1 MRSWQDFNYVQLAI
15 LPMFLFSTTFYPL
28 STYPGSWQWVV
39 QVTPLY
45 QGVELVR
52 GLMLG
57 DIGADLL
64 VHVGYLIVMGLLG
77 TFLAARRIERLL
89 LT

>member
-1 MRSWQDFNYVQLAI
+1 
-15 LPMFLFSTTFYPL
+15 
-28 STYPGSWQWVV
+28 
-39 QVTPLY
+39 
-45 QGVELVR
+45 
-52 GLMLG
+52 MLG

-77 TFLAARRIERLL
+77 TVLAARRIERLL